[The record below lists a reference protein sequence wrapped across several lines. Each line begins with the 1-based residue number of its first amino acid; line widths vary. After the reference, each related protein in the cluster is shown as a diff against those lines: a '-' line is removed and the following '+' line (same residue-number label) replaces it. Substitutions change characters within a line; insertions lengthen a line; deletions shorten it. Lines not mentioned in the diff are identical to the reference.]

1 VVVFLEESLAL
12 DEGVSSADEFL
23 KHVAKPGGE
32 SASLDSELVSEDP
45 LEIAIRAVERKTGLA
60 RLHRIKRSMFDTT
73 EYRQFL
79 SVHRQ
84 IVELAG
90 SAPFQVQFGDHSD
103 DAATF
108 GELRRAVVAL
118 ATRGT
123 RLQRFKGLG
132 EMNADQLGDTTM
144 NPESRTL
151 AQVSVEDAARADQL
165 FSMLMGDQVEARRGF
180 IEDNAR
186 LVTNLDV

>member
-1 VVVFLEESLAL
+1 V
-12 DEGVSSADEFL
+12 
-23 KHVAKPGGE
+23 
-32 SASLDSELVSEDP
+32 
-45 LEIAIRAVERKTGLA
+45 EIALRAVERKTGLA
-60 RLHRIKRSMFDTT
+60 RLHRVQRAMFDTT
-73 EYRQFL
+73 EFRQFL
-79 SVHRQ
+79 SVHGN
-84 IVELAG
+84 IVALAG
-90 SAPFQVQFGDHSD
+90 SAPFQIELGEHSNE
-103 DAATF
+103 ARSF
-108 GELRRAVVAL
+108 VELRRGVVQL
-118 ATRGT
+118 AQRGT